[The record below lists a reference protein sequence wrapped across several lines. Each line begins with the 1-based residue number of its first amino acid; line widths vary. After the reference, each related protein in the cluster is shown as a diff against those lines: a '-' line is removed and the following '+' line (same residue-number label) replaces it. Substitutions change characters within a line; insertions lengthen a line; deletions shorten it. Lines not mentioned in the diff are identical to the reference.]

1 MKVFVLKNYHLIVFV
16 FVCFLFCFALF
27 YFATHSL
34 TVCINISLF
43 SLLIENKKYHT
54 SQHVFLCKERKK
66 NKTKQKTTT
75 IRKIHTCINTIRMIQ
90 CMIICIY
97 VCVLKR
103 EEKIVSCLKQTKQL
117 VGQYLNFLEFFFFVF
132 RFVKG
137 FTLSSHHYYERVY

>member
-54 SQHVFLCKERKK
+54 SQHVFLCKEKK
-66 NKTKQKTTT
+66 KTKQNKNNNNN
-75 IRKIHTCINTIRMIQ
+75 KKNT
-90 CMIICIY
+90 
-97 VCVLKR
+97 
-103 EEKIVSCLKQTKQL
+103 
-117 VGQYLNFLEFFFFVF
+117 YL
-132 RFVKG
+132 
-137 FTLSSHHYYERVY
+137 H